1 VSKVIIWMQDNG
13 VLAVTHP
20 ADNCGLTVEEIAK
33 KDLPTGTKYKIIN
46 SNDLPAW
53 DEFRD
58 AWTCPDDYLDTGVA
72 D

>member
-1 VSKVIIWMQDNG
+1 MSKVIIWMQDNG

-20 ADNCGLTVEEIAK
+20 ADCGLSLEEIAK
-33 KDLPTGTKYKIIN
+33 KDLPSGKKFKIM
-46 SNDLPAW
+46 DAEELPAW

-58 AWTCPDDYLDTGVA
+58 AWEIDEEELTDGVA

>member
-1 VSKVIIWMQDNG
+1 MSKVIIWMQDNG

-20 ADNCGLTVEEIAK
+20 ADCGLSLEEIAK
-33 KDLPTGTKYKIIN
+33 KELPSGKKFKMM
-46 SNDLPAW
+46 DAEELPAW

-58 AWTCPDDYLDTGVA
+58 AWEIDEEELTDGVA